1 LSTPADEQKC
11 IREQISKAI
20 AVESESC
27 LRKKVQDFGGIPEI
41 PDLEEG
47 GSGLREEVLK

>member
-1 LSTPADEQKC
+1 MSTPPDEQKC

-20 AVESESC
+20 AIESESC
-27 LRKKVQDFGGIPEI
+27 LSKKVQDFGGIPEI

-47 GSGLREEVLK
+47 GFELKEQV